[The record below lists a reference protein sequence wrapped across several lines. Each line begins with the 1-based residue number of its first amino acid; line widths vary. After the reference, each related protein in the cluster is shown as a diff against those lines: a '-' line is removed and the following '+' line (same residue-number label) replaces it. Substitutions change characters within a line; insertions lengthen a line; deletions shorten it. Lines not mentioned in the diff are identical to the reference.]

1 MHLQVWRRPENYP
14 LYWFGQAMASAVQ
27 YRKWTRASLWRVTP
41 CQAVCAALV
50 GHLLCSRSPKPQLG
64 DGKASQSHISQNNG
78 FTKYFD
84 RPSSLPL
91 LNCSYL
97 HEADSCLSQETKLK
111 YNRHESICL
120 TTTIGRVEPTIMW
133 KWTVCYGMN

>member
-120 TTTIGRVEPTIMW
+120 TTTTIGCVEPTIMW
-133 KWTVCYGMN
+133 KWTVC